1 MRIKPGDTV
10 IVNNLMFGLVLKMV
24 GLPQNGNFDG
34 ENGGITPMICDKPLV
49 DTDRDSTRL

>member
-34 ENGGITPMICDKPLV
+34 GITPMICDKPLV
-49 DTDRDSTRL
+49 DTDRDSRRL